1 MNVKELVEK
10 CEKND
15 SFIDAFMVY
24 DDLESILGKPPPIE
38 TFKNV
43 IKILEDEFKKKIINV
58 NEVISIEYENEYL
71 NYGEIKN
78 SGFKNDR
85 YNLNNIQLI
94 KEYKK
99 TKDINIRNKIIVNN
113 LKLIA
118 KYAYVYSRK
127 SSLEY
132 KDLVNEGVL
141 GMIDA
146 IENYDINRDNKF
158 STYVV
163 YWIKQKIRRAIQDKG
178 NIIRIPVHLQET
190 IQKLNRL
197 EDKYKRMELDVDV
210 EKICEIAGIKKEIYY
225 KLKKIQNTFLK
236 TVSLYTLVGEEE
248 ETELIELINSEED
261 KSLEDIIIKRELKE
275 IINETLSTLTP
286 REEGIIRKRFG
297 FDDGEPKTLEKIG
310 QSYRVTRERI
320 RQIEAKALRK
330 LRHPSRLRKLK
341 DYF

>member
-1 MNVKELVEK
+1 LNVKELVEK